1 LQYHRD
7 HGTCLLGLL
16 VVVLVQDVRQLDR
29 VELQELLHLV
39 QEFELHVRAEV
50 VRVLLEAVEVHPRAD
65 LPFLQPVE
73 VQVDPL
79 LSQPMGVQVD
89 QGADL

>member
-7 HGTCLLGLL
+7 HGTCLLGLP
-16 VVVLVQDVRQLDR
+16 VVVLVQDVLQLDR

-50 VRVLLEAVEVHPRAD
+50 VRVLLEVVEVHPRAD
-65 LPFLQPVE
+65 LPFPQPVE
-73 VQVDPL
+73 VQVDPSL
-79 LSQPMGVQVD
+79 FQPMGVQVD